1 LRSCRPALPKC
12 SCPALS
18 FAAAFGHSATA
29 QESIALPTIEVSAE
43 QTSSGKQ
50 PATAPTLADLPV
62 GASSELNVTG
72 QTLNQRAYDR
82 PAEVL
87 EVVPGLIISQHSGKG
102 KANQYFLRGYN
113 LDHGT
118 DLAIWVD
125 GMPCNMRTHAH
136 GQGCCDLN
144 FLIPELI
151 SGVNLRKGPYWADEG
166 DFASVGHVHSI

>member
-1 LRSCRPALPKC
+1 MVMGRRQFLRSCRPALPKC

-136 GQGCCDLN
+136 GQRL
-144 FLIPELI
+144 L
-151 SGVNLRKGPYWADEG
+151 
-166 DFASVGHVHSI
+166 

>member
-1 LRSCRPALPKC
+1 
-12 SCPALS
+12 
-18 FAAAFGHSATA
+18 
-29 QESIALPTIEVSAE
+29 
-43 QTSSGKQ
+43 
-50 PATAPTLADLPV
+50 
-62 GASSELNVTG
+62 
-72 QTLNQRAYDR
+72 
-82 PAEVL
+82 VL